1 MLYEIKNGTVSLGGN
16 EILSHFNFRMLDN
29 EKIGIVGRN
38 GAGKTTLLKLMNGD
52 IGLDY
57 NDDNTMGEIVKS
69 KDYNVG
75 FLRQQLA
82 GAEDKDGARIARPYE
97 DGARIARPYE
107 STQEPVAASYASG
120 ATRPDG
126 ANSLTAYQYLLSAFE
141 KLLDMERKIEK
152 ITEELSENYNE
163 KKANDLNILIDTYN
177 YEGGNTYI
185 KELKTGFKK
194 FGFSESD
201 LEKEM
206 NEFSGGQATKISLL
220 KLLLSRPDVLLLDEP
235 TNHLDIEAI
244 EWMEE
249 YLKNYKK
256 NVVIVSHDRMFI
268 DNICNVIYDVE
279 NKTTERY
286 DGNYT
291 DFVAQKEINYQLKLA
306 EYNKNVK
313 EIERLTALADRFRYK
328 ATKAKM
334 VQSKD
339 KVIEKLEAKTF
350 KPLESDMKTFHVKI
364 VPRVAGGREVLRCN
378 NLVVGYDGAR
388 IARPYESTQEPVAA
402 SYASGTARPYE
413 STQEPIAASYA
424 SGNAIA
430 TVNVI
435 VSRRDRLAVLGANGT
450 GKSTFIKTIVGVI
463 PKLSGEYEYGHE
475 IEFEYFDQRIAE
487 NNSTKTVFEDFS
499 DEFPTYNNTEVR
511 NRLGRFL
518 FGEEDISKRVCD
530 LSGGEK
536 VRLCLSKIFER
547 KPNLLI
553 LDEPTNHLDIL
564 GKESLEEIL
573 NNFEG
578 TVIFVSHDRYFVK
591 RIANKV
597 LYFEK
602 CSGAR
607 TVRPYG
613 DGARIARPYESTQEP
628 VAASYASGTARPYDA
643 SSTSTMCQTK
653 FFEFGYD
660 DYEKYM
666 REQEEKNDGAR
677 IARPYESTQEPV
689 AASYASGTTR
699 PYEEAHTNDI
709 TTTDDL
715 SNKDNYQLSKQKNKD
730 KKRANKLE
738 DEIARIEDDISKL
751 KDSLM
756 DEKIQSDFLE
766 LSKINNKIEEL
777 NNLLENKYA
786 EWEKLFQ

>member
-16 EILSHFNFRMLDN
+16 EILSHFNFRMVDN

-75 FLRQQLA
+75 FLRQQLVSD
-82 GAEDKDGARIARPYE
+82 EDGIRIARPYE
-97 DGARIARPYE
+97 DG
-107 STQEPVAASYASG
+107 TQSFAP
-120 ATRPDG
+120 TC
-126 ANSLTAYQYLLSAFE
+126 YQYLLSAFE
-141 KLLDMERKIEK
+141 KLLEMERKIEK

-177 YEGGNTYI
+177 FEGGNTYI

-201 LEKEM
+201 LEKGM

-249 YLKNYKK
+249 YLKSYKK
-256 NVVIVSHDRMFI
+256 NVVIVSHDRMFL

-291 DFVAQKEINYQLKLA
+291 DFVEQKEINYQLKLA

-378 NLVVGYDGAR
+378 NLVVGY
-388 IARPYESTQEPVAA
+388 E
-402 SYASGTARPYE
+402 
-413 STQEPIAASYA
+413 
-424 SGNAIA
+424 NAIA
-430 TVNVI
+430 TVNVT
-435 VSRRDRLAVLGANGT
+435 VNRHDRLAVLGANGT

-463 PKLSGEYEYGHE
+463 PKISGEYEYGHE

-487 NNSTKTVFEDFS
+487 NNSVKTVFEDFS
-499 DEFPTYNNTEVR
+499 DEFPTYTNTEVR

-573 NNFEG
+573 NSFEG

-591 RIANKV
+591 KIANKV

-602 CSGAR
+602 
-607 TVRPYG
+607 
-613 DGARIARPYESTQEP
+613 
-628 VAASYASGTARPYDA
+628 
-643 SSTSTMCQTK
+643 CQTK

-660 DYEKYM
+660 DYEKYVK
-666 REQEEKNDGAR
+666 EQEAENDGVHPYDGAR
-677 IARPYESTQEPV
+677 EAY
-689 AASYASGTTR
+689 
-699 PYEEAHTNDI
+699 PYEETHQHNIDLQSVVPSNNISSTNNI
-709 TTTDDL
+709 SAVEEL
-715 SNKDNYQLSKQKNKD
+715 SKKDSYELNKQKNKD
-730 KKRANKLE
+730 KKRAKKLE
-738 DEIARIEDDISKL
+738 DEIARIEDEISKFQE
-751 KDSLM
+751 SLL
-756 DEKIQSDFLE
+756 DEKNQSNFEE
-766 LSKINNKIEEL
+766 LTNINNRIEEL
-777 NNLLENKYA
+777 NAILENKYS
-786 EWEKLFQ
+786 EWDELS

>member
-82 GAEDKDGARIARPYE
+82 GAEDR

-177 YEGGNTYI
+177 FEGGNTYI

-364 VPRVAGGREVLRCN
+364 VPRVAGGRDVLRCN

-402 SYASGTARPYE
+402 SYASG
-413 STQEPIAASYA
+413 
-424 SGNAIA
+424 NAIA
-430 TVNVI
+430 TVNVT

-487 NNSTKTVFEDFS
+487 NNSVKTVFEDFS
-499 DEFPTYNNTEVR
+499 DEFPTYTNTEVR

-518 FGEEDISKRVCD
+518 FGEEDIVKRVCD

-591 RIANKV
+591 KIANKV

-607 TVRPYG
+607 
-613 DGARIARPYESTQEP
+613 IARPYDDETRI
-628 VAASYASGTARPYDA
+628 ARPYDA

-660 DYEKYM
+660 DYEKYV

-677 IARPYESTQEPV
+677 IA
-689 AASYASGTTR
+689 R

-715 SNKDNYQLSKQKNKD
+715 SNKDNYELNKQKNKD

-738 DEIARIEDDISKL
+738 DEIARIENDISKL

-756 DEKIQSDFLE
+756 DEKNQSDFLE

-777 NNLLENKYA
+777 NSLLENKYA
-786 EWEKLFQ
+786 EWEKLSQ

>member
-16 EILSHFNFRMLDN
+16 EILSHFNFRMVDN

-75 FLRQQLA
+75 FLRQQLVS
-82 GAEDKDGARIARPYE
+82 DNDGARIVRPN
-97 DGARIARPYE
+97 DGGSQSFAP
-107 STQEPVAASYASG
+107 TC
-120 ATRPDG
+120 
-126 ANSLTAYQYLLSAFE
+126 YQYLLSAFE
-141 KLLDMERKIEK
+141 KLLEMERKIEK
-152 ITEELSENYNE
+152 ITEELSGNYNE

-177 YEGGNTYI
+177 FEGGNTYI

-201 LEKEM
+201 LEKGM

-256 NVVIVSHDRMFI
+256 NVVIVSHDRMFL

-291 DFVAQKEINYQLKLA
+291 DFVEQKEINYQLKLA

-378 NLVVGYDGAR
+378 NLVVGY
-388 IARPYESTQEPVAA
+388 E
-402 SYASGTARPYE
+402 
-413 STQEPIAASYA
+413 
-424 SGNAIA
+424 NAIA
-430 TVNVI
+430 TVNVT
-435 VSRRDRLAVLGANGT
+435 VNRHDRLAVLGANGT

-463 PKLSGEYEYGHE
+463 PKISGEYEYGHE

-487 NNSTKTVFEDFS
+487 NNSVKTVFEDF
-499 DEFPTYNNTEVR
+499 YLVR
-511 NRLGRFL
+511 
-518 FGEEDISKRVCD
+518 
-530 LSGGEK
+530 
-536 VRLCLSKIFER
+536 KI
-547 KPNLLI
+547 
-553 LDEPTNHLDIL
+553 
-564 GKESLEEIL
+564 
-573 NNFEG
+573 
-578 TVIFVSHDRYFVK
+578 
-591 RIANKV
+591 
-597 LYFEK
+597 
-602 CSGAR
+602 
-607 TVRPYG
+607 
-613 DGARIARPYESTQEP
+613 
-628 VAASYASGTARPYDA
+628 
-643 SSTSTMCQTK
+643 
-653 FFEFGYD
+653 
-660 DYEKYM
+660 
-666 REQEEKNDGAR
+666 
-677 IARPYESTQEPV
+677 
-689 AASYASGTTR
+689 
-699 PYEEAHTNDI
+699 
-709 TTTDDL
+709 
-715 SNKDNYQLSKQKNKD
+715 
-730 KKRANKLE
+730 
-738 DEIARIEDDISKL
+738 
-751 KDSLM
+751 
-756 DEKIQSDFLE
+756 
-766 LSKINNKIEEL
+766 
-777 NNLLENKYA
+777 
-786 EWEKLFQ
+786 

>member
-1 MLYEIKNGTVSLGGN
+1 MLFEVKNGTVSLGGS
-16 EILSHFNFRMLDN
+16 EILSHFNFRMVDA

-38 GAGKTTLLKLMNGD
+38 GAGKTTLLKFMNGE

-82 GAEDKDGARIARPYE
+82 GTESRSDGLALLASTKVG
-97 DGARIARPYE
+97 DGE
-107 STQEPVAASYASG
+107 GQMVS
-120 ATRPDG
+120 
-126 ANSLTAYQYLLSAFE
+126 NSIDTAYQYLLSAFD
-141 KLLDMERKIEK
+141 KLIEMESKIDK
-152 ITEELSENYNE
+152 ITNELSENYDD
-163 KKANDLNILIDTYN
+163 KKATELNKLIDTYN
-177 YEGGNTYI
+177 FEGGHTYV

-194 FGFSESD
+194 FGFTEND
-201 LEKEM
+201 LEKPL

-220 KLLLSRPDVLLLDEP
+220 RLLLSKPDVLLLDEP

-249 YLKNYKK
+249 YLQSYKK
-256 NVVIVSHDRMFI
+256 NVVIVSHDRMFL
-268 DNICNVIYDVE
+268 DNICNVIYDIE
-279 NKTTERY
+279 NKLAERY

-291 DFVAQKEINYQLKLA
+291 DFVEQKEINYQLKLA
-306 EYNKNVK
+306 EYNKNLK

-350 KPLESDMKTFHVKI
+350 KPLDADTKTFQVKI
-364 VPRVAGGREVLRCN
+364 VPNKTGGKEVLRCT
-378 NLVVGYDGAR
+378 NLVVGY
-388 IARPYESTQEPVAA
+388 E
-402 SYASGTARPYE
+402 
-413 STQEPIAASYA
+413 
-424 SGNAIA
+424 NAIA
-430 TVNVI
+430 KVNLI
-435 VSRRDRLAVLGANGT
+435 VNRRDRLAVIGANGT

-463 PKLSGEYEYGHE
+463 PKLSGDFEYGHE
-475 IEFEYFDQRIAE
+475 IEYEYFDQRIAE
-487 NNSTKTVFEDFS
+487 NNSTKTIFEDFS

-518 FGEEDISKRVCD
+518 FGEEDIAKRVCD

-578 TVIFVSHDRYFVK
+578 TVVFVSHDRYFVK
-591 RIANKV
+591 KISNKV

-602 CSGAR
+602 AAQQVGGDIVGATHR
-607 TVRPYG
+607 EPAVG
-613 DGARIARPYESTQEP
+613 ESLLSAAR
-628 VAASYASGTARPYDA
+628 
-643 SSTSTMCQTK
+643 
-653 FFEFGYD
+653 FFEFGYE
-660 DYEKYM
+660 DYEKYIK
-666 REQEEKNDGAR
+666 EVNDDN
-677 IARPYESTQEPV
+677 V
-689 AASYASGTTR
+689 
-699 PYEEAHTNDI
+699 AHTICDDGI
-709 TTTDDL
+709 GAVGTSTASSDVGASTDSPHVDSL
-715 SNKDNYQLSKQKNKD
+715 NKTNYELNKQKNKNQ
-730 KKRANKLE
+730 KKAKKLE
-738 DEIARIEDDISKL
+738 EEIADIENEIDELNK
-751 KDSLM
+751 SLE
-756 DEKIQSDFLE
+756 DEKIQTNF
-766 LSKINNKIEEL
+766 EEL
-777 NNLLENKYA
+777 NNINIKIKELSDLLEDKYD
-786 EWEKLFQ
+786 EWGSLT

>member
-16 EILSHFNFRMLDN
+16 EILSHFNFRMVDN

-82 GAEDKDGARIARPYE
+82 SNENATHIVRGDNVGAKLC
-97 DGARIARPYE
+97 E
-107 STQEPVAASYASG
+107 STTVGINYAS
-120 ATRPDG
+120 P
-126 ANSLTAYQYLLSAFE
+126 LTIYQYLLSSFQ
-141 KLLDMERKIEK
+141 KLIDMELKIEK
-152 ITEELSENYNE
+152 ISNELNNNYDE
-163 KKANDLNILIDTYN
+163 KKATELNILIDTYKF
-177 YEGGNTYI
+177 EGGNTYI

-194 FGFSESD
+194 FGFIESD
-201 LEKEM
+201 LEKRL
-206 NEFSGGQATKISLL
+206 NEFSGGQITKISLL
-220 KLLLSRPDVLLLDEP
+220 KILLSKPDVLLLDEP

-256 NVVIVSHDRMFI
+256 NVVIVSHDRMFL

-279 NKTTERY
+279 NKETIRY

-291 DFVAQKEINYQLKLA
+291 DFVEQKEINYQLKLA
-306 EYNKNVK
+306 EYNKNLK

-339 KVIEKLEAKTF
+339 KIIEKLEAKTF
-350 KPLESDMKTFHVKI
+350 KPVEADTKSFNVKI
-364 VPRVAGGREVLRCN
+364 VPKKAGGKEVLRCT
-378 NLVVGYDGAR
+378 NLVVGYSNDDK
-388 IARPYESTQEPVAA
+388 QVASSDDVNHTVRGDEGSQCFA
-402 SYASGTARPYE
+402 PTG
-413 STQEPIAASYA
+413 
-424 SGNAIA
+424 IA
-430 TVNVI
+430 TINLI
-435 VSRRDRLAVLGANGT
+435 VTRHDRLAVLGANGT
-450 GKSTFIKTIVGVI
+450 GKSTFIKTIVGAI
-463 PKLSGEYEYGHE
+463 PKLGGEYEYGHE
-475 IEFEYFDQRIAE
+475 IEYEYFDQRIAE
-487 NNSTKTVFEDFS
+487 NNSTKTLFEDFS
-499 DEFPTYNNTEVR
+499 DEFPTYTNTEIR

-518 FGEEDISKRVCD
+518 FGEEDIDKKVCD

-547 KPNLLI
+547 RPNLLI

-573 NNFEG
+573 NSFDG

-591 RIANKV
+591 KIANKV

-602 CSGAR
+602 DAHKVHGVNSSL
-607 TVRPYG
+607 VR
-613 DGARIARPYESTQEP
+613 
-628 VAASYASGTARPYDA
+628 
-643 SSTSTMCQTK
+643 

-660 DYEKYM
+660 DYEKYV
-666 REQEEKNDGAR
+666 REQELK
-677 IARPYESTQEPV
+677 IAN
-689 AASYASGTTR
+689 YAVLDDNVMAKSI
-699 PYEEAHTNDI
+699 AHTSNEVVVKSDTQI
-709 TTTDDL
+709 GDDAIGKSVAPIGDGNEEKSAVRIVSGEDAYKL
-715 SNKDNYQLSKQKNKD
+715 NKQKNKNQ
-730 KKRANKLE
+730 KRAKKIE
-738 DEIARIEDDISKL
+738 EEIENIENEIEIL
-751 KDSLM
+751 NNQLL
-756 DEKIQSDFLE
+756 DEKIQTDFEKLTDINIKIKE
-766 LSKINNKIEEL
+766 LSD
-777 NNLLENKYA
+777 LLEDKYD
-786 EWEKLFQ
+786 EWDSLS

>member
-16 EILSHFNFRMLDN
+16 EILSHFNFRMVDN

-97 DGARIARPYE
+97 

-120 ATRPDG
+120 ATRLDG
-126 ANSLTAYQYLLSAFE
+126 VNSLTAYQYLLSSFQ
-141 KLLDMERKIEK
+141 KLIDMEIKIEQ
-152 ITEELSENYNE
+152 ITDELNNNYNE
-163 KKANDLNILIDTYN
+163 KKANELNTLIDTYN
-177 YEGGNTYI
+177 FEGGHTYI
-185 KELKTGFKK
+185 KELKTGFSK
-194 FGFSESD
+194 FGFAESD
-201 LEKEM
+201 LEKRM
-206 NEFSGGQATKISLL
+206 TEFSGGQATKISLL
-220 KLLLSRPDVLLLDEP
+220 KMLLSKPDVLLLDEP

-244 EWMEE
+244 EWMEN
-249 YLKNYKK
+249 YLQKYKK
-256 NVVIVSHDRMFI
+256 NVVVVSHDRMFL
-268 DNICNVIYDVE
+268 DNICNVIYDIE
-279 NKTTERY
+279 NKDAVRY
-286 DGNYT
+286 EGNYT
-291 DFVAQKEINYQLKLA
+291 DFIEQKQINYELKLA
-306 EYNKNVK
+306 EYNKNLK

-350 KPLESDMKTFHVKI
+350 KPVEADTKTFHVKI
-364 VPRVAGGREVLRCN
+364 VPNKAGGKEVLRCN

-413 STQEPIAASYA
+413 STQEPVAASYA

-435 VSRRDRLAVLGANGT
+435 VSRRDRLAVIGANGT

-463 PKLSGEYEYGHE
+463 PKLGGEYEYGHE
-475 IEFEYFDQRIAE
+475 IEYEYFDQRIAE
-487 NNSTKTVFEDFS
+487 NNSTKTLFDDFS
-499 DEFPTYNNTEVR
+499 DEFPTYTNTEVR

-564 GKESLEEIL
+564 GKESLEEII
-573 NNFEG
+573 NSFEG
-578 TVIFVSHDRYFVK
+578 TVILVSHDRYFVK
-591 RIANKV
+591 RISNKI

-602 CSGAR
+602 NVAC
-607 TVRPYG
+607 TVR
-613 DGARIARPYESTQEP
+613 DDIGANAATIGTNAATVGAKHCEP
-628 VAASYASGTARPYDA
+628 Q
-643 SSTSTMCQTK
+643 CNTK
-653 FFEFGYD
+653 FFEFGYE
-660 DYEKYM
+660 DYEKYIKSTA
-666 REQEEKNDGAR
+666 ELDIVETNAATLGVNAATVGAN
-677 IARPYESTQEPV
+677 AATVGAKHCEP
-689 AASYASGTTR
+689 AMKS
-699 PYEEAHTNDI
+699 
-709 TTTDDL
+709 
-715 SNKDNYQLSKQKNKD
+715 SNKDSYQLNKQKNKD
-730 KKRANKLE
+730 QKKINKLE
-738 DEIARIEDDISKL
+738 EEIQKIELEIGDLQNKL
-751 KDSLM
+751 L
-756 DEKIQSDFLE
+756 DEKIQSDFEE
-766 LSKINNKIEEL
+766 LTKINDEISKLNDEL
-777 NNLLENKYA
+777 EIKYS
-786 EWEKLFQ
+786 EWESLSNN

>member
-1 MLYEIKNGTVSLGGN
+1 
-16 EILSHFNFRMLDN
+16 
-29 EKIGIVGRN
+29 
-38 GAGKTTLLKLMNGD
+38 
-52 IGLDY
+52 
-57 NDDNTMGEIVKS
+57 MGEIVKS

-82 GAEDKDGARIARPYE
+82 LVEDKDGARVARPYKGGWYPPLQENQLAE
-97 DGARIARPYE
+97 DNNGAREARPY
-107 STQEPVAASYASG
+107 
-120 ATRPDG
+120 D
-126 ANSLTAYQYLLSAFE
+126 ANSFTAYQYLLSAFE
-141 KLLDMERKIEK
+141 KLLEMERKIEK
-152 ITEELSENYNE
+152 ITEELSENYDE
-163 KKANDLNILIDTYN
+163 KKTNELNILIDTYN
-177 YEGGNTYI
+177 FEGGNTYI

-194 FGFSESD
+194 FGFTESD
-201 LEKEM
+201 LEKDM
-206 NEFSGGQATKISLL
+206 NKFSGGQATKISLL

-244 EWMEE
+244 EWMEN

-256 NVVIVSHDRMFI
+256 NVVIVSHDRMFL

-279 NKTTERY
+279 NKLTERY

-291 DFVAQKEINYQLKLA
+291 DFVEQKEINYELKLA

-313 EIERLTALADRFRYK
+313 EIERLTKLADRFRYK

-350 KPLESDMKTFHVKI
+350 KPLESDMKNFHVKI

-388 IARPYESTQEPVAA
+388 IAREGDAA
-402 SYASGTARPYE
+402 RTARGDE
-413 STQEPIAASYA
+413 AHAVRGDEVRI
-424 SGNAIA
+424 AIA
-430 TVNVI
+430 TINVTVN
-435 VSRRDRLAVLGANGT
+435 RQDRLAVLGANGT

-463 PKLSGEYEYGHE
+463 PKISGEYEYGHE
-475 IEFEYFDQRIAE
+475 IEYEYFDQKIAE

-499 DEFPTYNNTEVR
+499 DEFPTYTNTEVR

-518 FGEEDISKRVCD
+518 FGEEDINKRVCD

-573 NNFEG
+573 NSFEG

-591 RIANKV
+591 KIANKV

-602 CSGAR
+602 NSRA
-607 TVRPYG
+607 
-613 DGARIARPYESTQEP
+613 
-628 VAASYASGTARPYDA
+628 
-643 SSTSTMCQTK
+643 K
-653 FFEFGYD
+653 FFEFGYE
-660 DYEKYM
+660 DYEKYISGK
-666 REQEEKNDGAR
+666 EVDDEGAR
-677 IARPYESTQEPV
+677 TVRDGDAAHIAPQECFVALHSLHSLRKRSGVLGDVGADIIRPSV
-689 AASYASGTTR
+689 SGDAAHIVRGD
-699 PYEEAHTNDI
+699 EARVDENI
-709 TTTDDL
+709 EAKQPETTT
-715 SNKDNYQLSKQKNKD
+715 NKESYEANKQKNKNQ
-730 KKRANKLE
+730 KKAKKLE
-738 DEIARIEDDISKL
+738 EEIEILENEIDELNKKL
-751 KDSLM
+751 L
-756 DEKIQSDFLE
+756 DETIQSDF
-766 LSKINNKIEEL
+766 
-777 NNLLENKYA
+777 
-786 EWEKLFQ
+786 EKLTDINIEIKKLSDILEEKYSEWDTLA

>member
-16 EILSHFNFRMLDN
+16 EILSHFNFRMVDN

-75 FLRQQLA
+75 FLRQQLVSDNDWA
-82 GAEDKDGARIARPYE
+82 CIARPYE
-97 DGARIARPYE
+97 DGAR
-107 STQEPVAASYASG
+107 T
-120 ATRPDG
+120 TRPNGGLVDFSPMSAG
-126 ANSLTAYQYLLSAFE
+126 SQSFALTCYQYLLSAFE

-177 YEGGNTYI
+177 FEGGNTYI

-220 KLLLSRPDVLLLDEP
+220 KLLLSKPDVLLLDEP

-256 NVVIVSHDRMFI
+256 NVVIVSHDRMFL

-279 NKTTERY
+279 NRITERY

-364 VPRVAGGREVLRCN
+364 VPRVAGGREVLRCSD
-378 NLVVGYDGAR
+378 LVVGYDRAR
-388 IARPYESTQEPVAA
+388 IVRPYESTQEPVAA
-402 SYASGTARPYE
+402 SYASG
-413 STQEPIAASYA
+413 
-424 SGNAIA
+424 NAIA
-430 TVNVI
+430 TVNVT
-435 VSRRDRLAVLGANGT
+435 VNRRDRLAVLGANGT

-487 NNSTKTVFEDFS
+487 NNSVKTVFEDFS
-499 DEFPTYNNTEVR
+499 DEFPTYTNTEVR

-573 NNFEG
+573 NSFEG

-591 RIANKV
+591 KIANKV

-607 TVRPYG
+607 TTRPY
-613 DGARIARPYESTQEP
+613 DRARIARTNG
-628 VAASYASGTARPYDA
+628 AGARAYDEGI
-643 SSTSTMCQTK
+643 SSMSAMCSTK

-660 DYEKYM
+660 DYEKYVK
-666 REQEEKNDGAR
+666 EQEVENDGSR
-677 IARPYESTQEPV
+677 IARPYD
-689 AASYASGTTR
+689 ASGNAR
-699 PYEEAHTNDI
+699 PHEETHQHDVDLQSVSPSNNILSTNNI

-730 KKRANKLE
+730 KKRAKKLE

-751 KDSLM
+751 HDSLM
-756 DEKIQSDFLE
+756 DEKNQTNFEE
-766 LSKINNKIEEL
+766 LTKINNEIEEL
-777 NNLLENKYA
+777 NTLLENKYA
-786 EWEKLFQ
+786 EWDELSQ